1 MIFPHDLEEKGR
13 PRNSKWGH
21 LDKKNA
27 PMSGEKG
34 SVTEDT
40 GHFWIIWIGVCL
52 SDLDSSC
59 CLGTVVKL
67 CFCASLA
74 SVLVL
79 KNVTNRCLK
88 RSLGGR
94 QGHWAKSHWCL
105 HGSSCALYP
114 EQKEIV
120 FVWASLLKEGSQMTL
135 RCISFS
141 MWLPCFP
148 TLWVT
153 TTTLRWSV
161 FFGVTWSNKSL
172 FQKTYACYL
181 QTSQRFQNCENA
193 FLRYSFEPVKEE
205 DTVSQQEPDSIRLH
219 PKNNGKQVCVC
230 VFNRFLLSGILN
242 SIIG

>member
-1 MIFPHDLEEKGR
+1 MLEKV
-13 PRNSKWGH
+13 PWG
-21 LDKKNA
+21 
-27 PMSGEKG
+27 P
-34 SVTEDT
+34 T
-40 GHFWIIWIGVCL
+40 
-52 SDLDSSC
+52 
-59 CLGTVVKL
+59 
-67 CFCASLA
+67 
-74 SVLVL
+74 
-79 KNVTNRCLK
+79 
-88 RSLGGR
+88 RSLGKVPLVSAR
-94 QGHWAKSHWCL
+94 EQLCPIPWAERNRLCL
-105 HGSSCALYP
+105 
-114 EQKEIV
+114 
-120 FVWASLLKEGSQMTL
+120 
-135 RCISFS
+135 SFS
-141 MWLPCFP
+141 AERRVTNDPAVYFFLYVIPVFFP

-230 VFNRFLLSGILN
+230 VFNRFLLSRILN

>member
-1 MIFPHDLEEKGR
+1 MGRFFHISLPSDSLWLLSNDFSTRPWGKG
-13 PRNSKWGH
+13 PPKKFQMGSLGQ
-21 LDKKNA
+21 KNA

-34 SVTEDT
+34 SVTEDR

-161 FFGVTWSNKSL
+161 FFGVTWSNKSI
-172 FQKTYACYL
+172 FQKNICLLFTN
-181 QTSQRFQNCENA
+181 FPA
-193 FLRYSFEPVKEE
+193 FPKLRKCISPVFLW
-205 DTVSQQEPDSIRLH
+205 T
-219 PKNNGKQVCVC
+219 GK
-230 VFNRFLLSGILN
+230 RRRYRESTRAR
-242 SIIG
+242 

>member
-34 SVTEDT
+34 SVTEDR

-94 QGHWAKSHWCL
+94 QGHWANDGRMSIACHFCSHWCL

-141 MWLPCFP
+141 MWFPCF
-148 TLWVT
+148 
-153 TTTLRWSV
+153 
-161 FFGVTWSNKSL
+161 F
-172 FQKTYACYL
+172 
-181 QTSQRFQNCENA
+181 QRFEWQQQHWDDLFSLVLHEATKAYFKKHMLAIYKLPSVSKTAKCISPV
-193 FLRYSFEPVKEE
+193 FLWTGKRRRYRES
-205 DTVSQQEPDSIRLH
+205 TRA
-219 PKNNGKQVCVC
+219 
-230 VFNRFLLSGILN
+230 R
-242 SIIG
+242 